1 MQLEKIKVEKM
12 FEEKELLISE
22 VKEEFEEACGE
33 LTKKDRVVGEL

>member
-1 MQLEKIKVEKM
+1 MQLEKIKVDKI

-22 VKEEFEEACGE
+22 VKQEFEAACAE